1 MTTIFPIVSSILLVM
16 LLGYGLSKKLLTD
29 SLFWQGISK
38 LSYWVL
44 FPVLIVRTLAH
55 ATIDTG
61 LLLPLFTIF
70 TVALILILV
79 YCVLVARLLGL
90 DGASTAA
97 LTQGGMRHNGFI
109 GLAVLVDIFGLPGQ
123 ELGALIIAVLLPS
136 TNILSVLSVSL
147 LVRKNQPQKQLL
159 STLILKELLR
169 NPMLV
174 GVAIGLLLNVLSISI
189 PTILDQSMDLVSRAA
204 LPLLLLGVGAS
215 LKMSSLRGRW
225 LPLMAALSAKFLV
238 FPVLFLGGAWWFNL
252 SPLVTVCVVVFGA
265 LPTAVSAYP
274 FIQQMGGNAKLMA
287 DIITLQTLASLI
299 GLTFWT
305 SLAIHFTG
313 LVL

>member
-97 LTQGGMRHNGFI
+97 FTQGGMRHNGFI

-123 ELGALIIAVLLPS
+123 ELGALIIAMLLPS
-136 TNILSVLSVSL
+136 TNILSVLSVSF
-147 LVRKNQPQKQLL
+147 LVRKNQPQQQFL

-204 LPLLLLGVGAS
+204 LPLLLLSVGAS
-215 LKMSSLRGRW
+215 LKMSSLRGSW
-225 LPLMAALSAKFLV
+225 LPLMAALSAKLLV

>member
-136 TNILSVLSVSL
+136 TNILSVLSVSF
-147 LVRKNQPQKQLL
+147 LVRKNQPQQQFLP
-159 STLILKELLR
+159 TLILKELLR

-204 LPLLLLGVGAS
+204 LPLLLLSVGAS

-225 LPLMAALSAKFLV
+225 LPLMAALSAKLLV

>member
-123 ELGALIIAVLLPS
+123 ELGALIIAVLLPP
-136 TNILSVLSVSL
+136 TNILSVLSVSF
-147 LVRKNQPQKQLL
+147 LVRKNRPQQQFL

-215 LKMSSLRGRW
+215 LKMSSLRGHW
-225 LPLMAALSAKFLV
+225 LPLMAGLSAKLLV

>member
-123 ELGALIIAVLLPS
+123 ELGALIIAMLLPS
-136 TNILSVLSVSL
+136 TNILSVLSVSF
-147 LVRKNQPQKQLL
+147 LVRKNQPQQQFL

-204 LPLLLLGVGAS
+204 LPLLLLSVGAS

-225 LPLMAALSAKFLV
+225 LPLMAALSAKLLV

>member
-136 TNILSVLSVSL
+136 TNILSVLSVSF
-147 LVRKNQPQKQLL
+147 LVRKNQPQQQFL

-189 PTILDQSMDLVSRAA
+189 PTICLLYTSDAA
-204 LPLLLLGVGAS
+204 
-215 LKMSSLRGRW
+215 
-225 LPLMAALSAKFLV
+225 
-238 FPVLFLGGAWWFNL
+238 
-252 SPLVTVCVVVFGA
+252 
-265 LPTAVSAYP
+265 
-274 FIQQMGGNAKLMA
+274 
-287 DIITLQTLASLI
+287 DE
-299 GLTFWT
+299 
-305 SLAIHFTG
+305 
-313 LVL
+313 

>member
-136 TNILSVLSVSL
+136 TNILSVLSVSF
-147 LVRKNQPQKQLL
+147 LVRKNQPQQQFL

-204 LPLLLLGVGAS
+204 LPLLLLSVGAS

-225 LPLMAALSAKFLV
+225 LPLMAALSAKLLV

>member
-147 LVRKNQPQKQLL
+147 LVRKNQPPQQFL

-225 LPLMAALSAKFLV
+225 LPLMAGLSAKLLV

>member
-136 TNILSVLSVSL
+136 TNILSVLSVSF
-147 LVRKNQPQKQLL
+147 LVRKNQPQQQLL

-225 LPLMAALSAKFLV
+225 LPLMAALSAKLLV

>member
-97 LTQGGMRHNGFI
+97 FTQGGMRHNGFI

-123 ELGALIIAVLLPS
+123 ELGALIIAVLLPP
-136 TNILSVLSVSL
+136 TNILSVLSVSF
-147 LVRKNQPQKQLL
+147 LVRKNRPQQQFL

-204 LPLLLLGVGAS
+204 LPLLLLSVGAS

-225 LPLMAALSAKFLV
+225 LPLMAALSAKLLV

>member
-147 LVRKNQPQKQLL
+147 LVRKNQPQQQFS

-225 LPLMAALSAKFLV
+225 LPLMAGLSAKLLV

>member
-70 TVALILILV
+70 TVVLILILV

-136 TNILSVLSVSL
+136 TNILSVLSVSF
-147 LVRKNQPQKQLL
+147 LVRKNQPQQQFL

-225 LPLMAALSAKFLV
+225 LPLMAGLSAKLLV

-252 SPLVTVCVVVFGA
+252 SPLVTVCVVVFGT

-305 SLAIHFTG
+305 SLAIHLTG

>member
-44 FPVLIVRTLAH
+44 FPVLIVHTLAH

-70 TVALILILV
+70 TVALILILI
-79 YCVLVARLLGL
+79 YCVLVARLLGQ

-97 LTQGGMRHNGFI
+97 LTQGGIRHNGFI

-123 ELGALIIAVLLPS
+123 EMGALMIAVLMPS
-136 TNILSVLSVSL
+136 TNVLSVLSVSL
-147 LVRKNQPQKQLL
+147 LVRKNQPQEQFL
-159 STLILKELLR
+159 STLIIKELLR

-174 GVAIGLLLNVLSISI
+174 AVAIGLLLNVLSISI

-204 LPLLLLGVGAS
+204 LPILLLGVGAS

-225 LPLMAALSAKFLV
+225 PTLASALSAKLLV
-238 FPVLFLGGAWWFNL
+238 FPALLLGGAWWFNL
-252 SPLVTVCVVVFGA
+252 SPLVTVCLVVFGA

-305 SLAIHFTG
+305 SLAIHLTG

>member
-136 TNILSVLSVSL
+136 TNILSVLSVSF
-147 LVRKNQPQKQLL
+147 LVRKNQPQQQFLP
-159 STLILKELLR
+159 TLILKELLR

-204 LPLLLLGVGAS
+204 LPLLLLSVGAS

-225 LPLMAALSAKFLV
+225 LPLMAALSAKILV

>member
-44 FPVLIVRTLAH
+44 FPVLVVRTLAH

-147 LVRKNQPQKQLL
+147 LVRKNQPQQQFL

-225 LPLMAALSAKFLV
+225 LPLMAGLSAKLLV

-305 SLAIHFTG
+305 NLAIHFTG

>member
-1 MTTIFPIVSSILLVM
+1 
-16 LLGYGLSKKLLTD
+16 
-29 SLFWQGISK
+29 
-38 LSYWVL
+38 
-44 FPVLIVRTLAH
+44 
-55 ATIDTG
+55 
-61 LLLPLFTIF
+61 
-70 TVALILILV
+70 
-79 YCVLVARLLGL
+79 
-90 DGASTAA
+90 
-97 LTQGGMRHNGFI
+97 
-109 GLAVLVDIFGLPGQ
+109 
-123 ELGALIIAVLLPS
+123 
-136 TNILSVLSVSL
+136 
-147 LVRKNQPQKQLL
+147 
-159 STLILKELLR
+159 
-169 NPMLV
+169 MLV

-225 LPLMAALSAKFLV
+225 LPLMAALSAKLLV

>member
-136 TNILSVLSVSL
+136 TNILSVFSVSF
-147 LVRKNQPQKQLL
+147 LVRKNQPQQQFLP
-159 STLILKELLR
+159 TLILKELLR

-204 LPLLLLGVGAS
+204 LPLLLLSVGAS

-225 LPLMAALSAKFLV
+225 LPLMAALSAKLLV

>member
-97 LTQGGMRHNGFI
+97 FTQGGMRHNGFI

-123 ELGALIIAVLLPS
+123 ELGALIIAMLLPS
-136 TNILSVLSVSL
+136 TNILSVLSVSF
-147 LVRKNQPQKQLL
+147 LVRKNRPQQQFL

-204 LPLLLLGVGAS
+204 LPLLLLSVGAS

-225 LPLMAALSAKFLV
+225 LPLMAALSAKLLV

>member
-97 LTQGGMRHNGFI
+97 LTQGGMHHNGFI

-136 TNILSVLSVSL
+136 TNILSVLSVSF
-147 LVRKNQPQKQLL
+147 LVRKNQPQQQFL

-204 LPLLLLGVGAS
+204 LPLLLLSVGAS

-225 LPLMAALSAKFLV
+225 LPLMAALSAKLLV